1 MNVIAIFS
9 FCFWSMESWFGRFGD
24 RDTGSPSPAARPR
37 VSERE
42 SSKYPQ
48 NEVKEGPEYIVIK
61 LKKIYLNEKC
71 NI

>member
-1 MNVIAIFS
+1 MLYSYIFIL
-9 FCFWSMESWFGRFGD
+9 FGRWRVGLGGFGD
-24 RDTGSPSPAARPR
+24 RDTGSPSPAAR
-37 VSERE
+37 VSERDG
-42 SSKYPQ
+42 SKSTQ